1 VYICLCNGVSH
12 VKIEAAIAAGART
25 IEELGVSTEA
35 GTACGGC
42 HEMIERMLRA
52 HEHAQEEGS

>member
-1 VYICLCNGVSH
+1 VYICLCHGVSH
-12 VKIEAAIAAGART
+12 TRIEASIADGARSV
-25 IEELGVSTEA
+25 EEIATSTEA

-52 HEHAQEEGS
+52 HEEES

>member
-12 VKIEAAIAAGART
+12 IKIEAAIAAGART
-25 IEELGVSTEA
+25 IEELGLSTEA

-42 HEMIERMLRA
+42 HEMLERMLSA
-52 HEHAQEEGS
+52 HGRAQEES

>member
-1 VYICLCNGVSH
+1 VYICLCQGVSH

-25 IEELGVSTEA
+25 IEEIGASTEA

-42 HEMIERMLRA
+42 HEMLERMLRA
-52 HEHAQEEGS
+52 HEEES